1 MPTADRTQTRRTRRR
16 FHRPGRFD
24 GGELEVAPWVPSRPP
39 PPPRRGR
46 RLPPPPPPPP
56 SRRSPLRGVAVSLA
70 LGVIVTGTLTLV
82 GGLPLTSIGPGANGH
97 ARGASAAGSAELPG
111 SQAIIAASGPVH
123 PVRSQVDYGDREARF
138 GASRYGHTHEGQ
150 DMFAKA
156 GTPLVAVRDATVID
170 NGNDGGRGNYV
181 AIYSESEDQT
191 YVYLHML
198 RPSPLRPGDDVTA
211 GEQVGQMGC
220 TGSCWG
226 THLHFEVRLGRGI
239 ERKPI
244 DPLPLLQRWPR
255 VPE

>member
-16 FHRPGRFD
+16 FHRPGRFE

-39 PPPRRGR
+39 PPPRRAR
-46 RLPPPPPPPP
+46 RRAPPPPPPP
-56 SRRSPLRGVAVSLA
+56 SRRSTLRGVAASLA
-70 LGVIVTGTLTLV
+70 LGLIVTGALTLV
-82 GGLPLTSIGPGANGH
+82 GGLPLTSIGPGAAGH
-97 ARGASAAGSAELPG
+97 ARGASAAGSTELPG
-111 SQAIIAASGPVH
+111 SQAITAQSGPVH
-123 PVRSQVDYGDREARF
+123 PVRSQVDYGDSEARF

-150 DMFAKA
+150 DMFAQA

-170 NGNDGGRGNYV
+170 EGADGGRGNYL

-191 YVYLHML
+191 YVYFHML
-198 RPSPLRPGDDVTA
+198 HPSPLRPGNDVTA

-226 THLHFEVRLGRGI
+226 THLHFEIRLGRGI

-244 DPLPLLQRWPR
+244 DPLPFLQRWPQ
-255 VPE
+255 VP